1 MEIFH
6 SGNGMG
12 NSVGIRYK
20 KVSELDAGN
29 SMGILYRKWS
39 CQYWAWETMRIFSV
53 GNGAG
58 NSVGIGCKKGC
69 GHWVREMLQVR

>member
-1 MEIFH
+1 
-6 SGNGMG
+6 MG